1 MSDAHSEAN
10 TQVDVADAI
19 SQLTTGY
26 VYQRLQQFD
35 REFNWYKIVFY
46 GDLIEPPS
54 VMSKLN
60 PLVKEDLESTTSQLN
75 YLAWAAV
82 NNPQKFMTYITEAG
96 SEVPILVGDVC
107 SELMNTMNY
116 LAEINFKPKM
126 KGDEAY
132 FKRFGMYYAALRYFG
147 KLQFLKPYLNNAD
160 YEGAFGDCVS
170 ICYEPIEEFKGL
182 IETFY
187 GITEAD
193 FKARRGGLILPT
205 ASFAPDDWLK
215 RYEQARTEYF
225 DSVAMVLDILR
236 NQPNL
241 QLCLNSIKIGDVYG
255 QNINDS
261 TINNTYQINQYVK
274 CINSAMESEKESETT
289 SPEPPKEEP
298 EKPKNEPDDDKDDE
312 DKEKGMSKAMKIT
325 LIVGSVV
332 GVLLLVIFI
341 LVIVFKNKKSKPNAI
356 ALNQPLYNPISQ

>member
-1 MSDAHSEAN
+1 MSDANE
-10 TQVDVADAI
+10 QIDVADAI
-19 SQLTTGY
+19 SKLTTGY
-26 VYQRLQQFD
+26 VYQRLQEFD
-35 REFNWYKIVFY
+35 RENNWYRIVFY
-46 GDLIEPPS
+46 GDLIEPPT
-54 VMSKLN
+54 VISKLN
-60 PLVKEDLESTTSQLN
+60 PVVKEDLENTTSQLS
-75 YLAWAAV
+75 YLAWAAI

-107 SELMNTMNY
+107 NELMNTMTY

-193 FKARRGGLILPT
+193 FKARKGGLILQT
-205 ASFAPDDWLK
+205 ASFASDEWLK
-215 RYEQARTEYF
+215 NYEQARREYF
-225 DSVAMVLDILR
+225 DSVAMVLDVLR

-241 QLCLNSIKIGDVYG
+241 QVCLNSVKIGDVYG

-274 CINSAMESEKESETT
+274 CINSAMGSEKESETT

-298 EKPKNEPDDDKDDE
+298 KNEPKDDPDDDQNKDD
-312 DKEKGMSKAMKIT
+312 DKGMSKAMKIT

-341 LVIVFKNKKSKPNAI
+341 LVIVFKNKKTKPIYNP
-356 ALNQPLYNPISQ
+356 LQQPLIQPIMN

>member
-1 MSDAHSEAN
+1 MSDANA
-10 TQVDVADAI
+10 QVDVADAI

-60 PLVKEDLESTTSQLN
+60 PVVKEDLESTTSQLS

-215 RYEQARTEYF
+215 RYDQARIEYF

-274 CINSAMESEKESETT
+274 CISNAMESEKDDDTK
-289 SPEPPKEEP
+289 SPEQPKQEP
-298 EKPKNEPDDDKDDE
+298 EKPKNEPDDDKDEDE

-332 GVLLLVIFI
+332 GVLLLIIFI
-341 LVIVFKNKKSKPNAI
+341 LVIVFKNKKINSGYMP
-356 ALNQPLYNPISQ
+356 LTQPLIN